1 MKQYQHRDFKFDP
14 KTDKEKVLQLEE
26 TLTAL
31 EKQVQI
37 LNQKIAFLERQD
49 QRSRS
54 SFETIQHRINA
65 RK

>member
-1 MKQYQHRDFKFDP
+1 MNQYKHQEFKFDP
-14 KTDKEKVLQLEE
+14 KTDKERVLQLEE
-26 TLTAL
+26 TLTNL

>member
-1 MKQYQHRDFKFDP
+1 MKQYKHQDFKFDS
-14 KTDKEKVLQLEE
+14 KTEKEKVLQLEDVV
-26 TLTAL
+26 TNL
-31 EKQVQI
+31 EKQVQV
-37 LNQKIAFLERQD
+37 LNQRIAFLERQD

>member
-1 MKQYQHRDFKFDP
+1 MKQYQHQDFKFDP

-26 TLTAL
+26 TITNL

-54 SFETIQHRINA
+54 SFETIQSRINA

>member
-1 MKQYQHRDFKFDP
+1 MKQYQHQDFKFDP
-14 KTDKEKVLQLEE
+14 KTDKERVIQLEE
-26 TLTAL
+26 TLAIL

>member
-1 MKQYQHRDFKFDP
+1 MKQYQHQDFKFDP

-26 TLTAL
+26 TVTNL

>member
-1 MKQYQHRDFKFDP
+1 MKQYQHQDFKFDP

-26 TLTAL
+26 TVTNL

-54 SFETIQHRINA
+54 SFETIQSRINA

>member
-1 MKQYQHRDFKFDP
+1 MKQYKHQDFKFDP
-14 KTDKEKVLQLEE
+14 KTDKERVLQLEE
-26 TLTAL
+26 TLTTL

-54 SFETIQHRINA
+54 SFETIQSRINA

>member
-26 TLTAL
+26 TITNL

-54 SFETIQHRINA
+54 SFETIQSRINA

>member
-1 MKQYQHRDFKFDP
+1 MNQYKHQAFKFDP
-14 KTDKEKVLQLEE
+14 KTDKERVLQLEE
-26 TLTAL
+26 TLINL